1 VLARHCDAEGCDRAT
16 IATTIHGFG
25 NPLDDVGA
33 FLSSMEEYAKLGVA
47 LVEVMPP
54 TPDPAGFVAEL
65 TEKVVPR
72 LSEI

>member
-1 VLARHCDAEGCDRAT
+1 
-16 IATTIHGFG
+16 
-25 NPLDDVGA
+25 
-33 FLSSMEEYAKLGVA
+33 MEYAKLGVA